1 MLRVEP
7 QIKQDYVAAGQVA
20 LLFHHVIDHGAS
32 SSLAHRTAEC
42 AGAQE
47 SLAFWRIHDLIFERQ
62 GELWSAT
69 GQTMVALAEEIGL
82 DGAALQT
89 CLSDPAIADK
99 VTRLDQQRRDAG
111 IRLRPSFDV
120 NGRIIQGGLPYEQL
134 AAVLDVALAEK

>member
-1 MLRVEP
+1 VLRVEP
-7 QIKQDYVAAGQVA
+7 QIKQDYVATGQVA

-47 SLAFWRIHDLIFERQ
+47 PLAFWRIHDLIFERQ

-69 GQTMVALAEEIGL
+69 EQTMVALAEEIGL
-82 DGAALQT
+82 DGATMQA
-89 CLSDPAIADK
+89 CLGDPAIADK

-120 NGRIIQGGLPYEQL
+120 DGRIIQGGIPFEQFTT
-134 AAVLDVALAEK
+134 VLNEALAEK